1 MPPES
6 IQAKNY
12 VDRAIQTEVRDLP
25 FESVSGPTHALNYT
39 GIDKVNGAY
48 TDSLATLAET
58 SVAFSSS
65 SSGSVSRRSSKCSQL
80 LYSRPIRSHVLAKR
94 IASLPGSPFEAS
106 CDLRTAND
114 SAGLRIVSLPDAMR
128 CSLQSTDDASYPD
141 SFGTSADT
149 SHTSSGHDVGHRK
162 SRAYFKLDI
171 SHTPSP
177 PSSPDSVLIID
188 NDVQLPNL
196 FLYGHSHKN
205 TGPDDGGWITWASSP
220 PRPIPALHGPLSLP
234 YARCPS
240 GAEGTLIEEDA
251 DLPRMIWGL
260 DLEAFP
266 PGTTTNQRTMNVHP
280 PTTESFAPRLQMAP
294 RILQGQPLS
303 SISPSPEIRFLGPR
317 HGYSVDA
324 ILRRDITIEDINK
337 RATLRP
343 TSHLQLARERKTKLA
358 KDPFCTFGKQT
369 SETCTSQI
377 VKPHTL
383 TTFDIARQYRVDQ
396 QKNVLPTPPTSSSPQ
411 WSPVLSG
418 HAPFSQPDD
427 HEQQAFSRTDHPEGH
442 RLIDPS
448 SANRSLGL
456 QNMSP
461 LVSDWTRSQ
470 PSFSSK
476 SFQATIARER
486 SPRSRQPP
494 STRSLHP
501 DTIHQTTEFVG
512 EYLSSLTTTTGFG
525 TMERVSGSST
535 NPKHRRLSSVA
546 EEDVGPRL
554 KNVSPMKSKQRV
566 YAALN
571 DPSECVVRLSNP
583 RHSLYMSGFSDLHAK
598 TRNTAKATLE
608 LEAGLDPETT
618 TSESS
623 QSRKPT
629 IEATPKVKLPLTGV
643 IFSGRQD
650 GTGTS
655 EEIGGHH
662 GNGKENTSNA
672 RASNNSMQKR
682 GKARKRNMNSST
694 LNDRQNSISGWQ
706 ASSHA

>member
-1 MPPES
+1 
-6 IQAKNY
+6 
-12 VDRAIQTEVRDLP
+12 
-25 FESVSGPTHALNYT
+25 
-39 GIDKVNGAY
+39 
-48 TDSLATLAET
+48 
-58 SVAFSSS
+58 
-65 SSGSVSRRSSKCSQL
+65 
-80 LYSRPIRSHVLAKR
+80 
-94 IASLPGSPFEAS
+94 
-106 CDLRTAND
+106 
-114 SAGLRIVSLPDAMR
+114 
-128 CSLQSTDDASYPD
+128 
-141 SFGTSADT
+141 
-149 SHTSSGHDVGHRK
+149 
-162 SRAYFKLDI
+162 
-171 SHTPSP
+171 
-177 PSSPDSVLIID
+177 
-188 NDVQLPNL
+188 
-196 FLYGHSHKN
+196 
-205 TGPDDGGWITWASSP
+205 
-220 PRPIPALHGPLSLP
+220 
-234 YARCPS
+234 
-240 GAEGTLIEEDA
+240 
-251 DLPRMIWGL
+251 MIWGL

-337 RATLRP
+337 RVRRDDLIKTPRP
-343 TSHLQLARERKTKLA
+343 PLDQPRTYNLQESGRLNWRKTHSAPSENSNINEHPLRSSA
-358 KDPFCTFGKQT
+358 PIFVPATSEHQLIFPRRT

-448 SANRSLGL
+448 SAKRSLGL